1 MPLGLQAV
9 DPTLALEFLIRDEL
23 FEELCELALGFVVWW
38 HQNNSYVVSMVHWL
52 ALLGP
57 SIAPHVACGM

>member
-38 HQNNSYVVSMVHWL
+38 LGDEDL
-52 ALLGP
+52 ASTATAQVYGTLG
-57 SIAPHVACGM
+57 